1 MKKKYRL
8 KRNEEISSL
17 VKQNKIK
24 KSKSFIVYY
33 QDNEYDYSRI
43 CISVSKKL
51 GNAV

>member
-24 KSKSFIVYY
+24 KSRVVTLVTEPPQTIPLLLRSI
-33 QDNEYDYSRI
+33 NN
-43 CISVSKKL
+43 L
-51 GNAV
+51 